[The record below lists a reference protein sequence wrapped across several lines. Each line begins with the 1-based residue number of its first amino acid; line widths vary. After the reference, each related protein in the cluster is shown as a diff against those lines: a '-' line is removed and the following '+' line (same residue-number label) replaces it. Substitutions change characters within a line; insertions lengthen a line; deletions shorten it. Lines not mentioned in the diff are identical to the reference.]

1 MRRAEKNKVKI
12 MDLVRYRVIID
23 MKIHICSN
31 VQTEMIPPNIIYWLH
46 IYNQVSCHASTLVLG
61 LPGKI
66 IHPIKKVRQL
76 DLLKTRISSS
86 PKSVAELKRK
96 KKKTLTKINLVEVGQ
111 WLE

>member
-12 MDLVRYRVIID
+12 MDLVNYRVIID

-61 LPGKI
+61 LPGKT